1 MSNIYN
7 NNKAS
12 NAKIGQNVNRAVN
25 FFARFFRVNLV
36 VCFDY
41 ILPKYTSALLF
52 TGINPSSERHREL
65 FVGCWSLLTSM
76 GGRSHCNCPGLNN
89 LHTKIPLKIYAI
101 LYKTNTYIFALRKT
115 TTTQLIVN
123 NIFISILF
131 DFRMQFVQPGT
142 PRTSDI
148 ESRISYL
155 ESRITLLGFRKLQI
169 TLLESSNL
177 FDWDIS
183 TVTRN
188 ICFFHCTQN
197 KTCTF
202 EKKPGGLVHSTKQ
215 WREQK

>member
-1 MSNIYN
+1 MVKSINTSQPLLRIVFQCNKRKKFWNFNYKYKFNI
-7 NNKAS
+7 K
-12 NAKIGQNVNRAVN
+12 KKHLQML
-25 FFARFFRVNLV
+25 LV
-36 VCFDY
+36 VYFHFWRQLLDAEVYWLPWAEEAIATVPGWIICIRKSNK
-41 ILPKYTSALLF
+41 IL
-52 TGINPSSERHREL
+52 I
-65 FVGCWSLLTSM
+65 
-76 GGRSHCNCPGLNN
+76 
-89 LHTKIPLKIYAI
+89 KIYVI

-131 DFRMQFVQPGT
+131 DFRMLFVQPGT

-155 ESRITLLGFRKLQI
+155 ESRITLLGFRKLQM

-188 ICFFHCTQN
+188 ICFFHCIQN

>member
-1 MSNIYN
+1 
-7 NNKAS
+7 
-12 NAKIGQNVNRAVN
+12 
-25 FFARFFRVNLV
+25 
-36 VCFDY
+36 
-41 ILPKYTSALLF
+41 
-52 TGINPSSERHREL
+52 
-65 FVGCWSLLTSM
+65 M

-155 ESRITLLGFRKLQI
+155 ESRISCWAFVNYRLHFWNLQTYLIEIFPPSLGTFVFSI
-169 TLLESSNL
+169 AY
-177 FDWDIS
+177 
-183 TVTRN
+183 
-188 ICFFHCTQN
+188 
-197 KTCTF
+197 KTKHAHL
-202 EKKPGGLVHSTKQ
+202 KKNP
-215 WREQK
+215 ED

>member
-1 MSNIYN
+1 MYYLNILPPYFFREL
-7 NNKAS
+7 
-12 NAKIGQNVNRAVN
+12 IHHQNVTEN
-25 FFARFFRVNLV
+25 FLLDAEAYWLQWAEGAIATVPGWIICIRKSNK
-36 VCFDY
+36 
-41 ILPKYTSALLF
+41 IL
-52 TGINPSSERHREL
+52 I
-65 FVGCWSLLTSM
+65 
-76 GGRSHCNCPGLNN
+76 
-89 LHTKIPLKIYAI
+89 KIYVI
-101 LYKTNTYIFALRKT
+101 LNKTNTYILALRK
-115 TTTQLIVN
+115 TTQLIVN

-131 DFRMQFVQPGT
+131 DFRMQFFQPGT

-188 ICFFHCTQN
+188 ICFFHWIQN

-202 EKKPGGLVHSTKQ
+202 EKKPGGLVHSIKQ
-215 WREQK
+215 WR